1 MNILFSLLLLTTFN
15 ISTIKNN
22 PITFQSNLYKIIHQ
36 FTNNKFESLTSY
48 NYQKGK
54 TCISPLSIYQILS
67 LVSNGAN
74 KETQTEILQTLTQD
88 KNITSKTQINLNLNN
103 ENILNIYENNNNISI
118 ANAIL
123 SKISI
128 SENFILISKRYKAF
142 NSILTNVDQ
151 VNKWCKEKTNGKIDK
166 ILDNING
173 IELILLNAV
182 YFNYNWKFPF
192 EKSET
197 YEKNFYNENKTIS
210 KVQMMSKKFYS
221 INYYEDN
228 NIQMIE
234 LPYKDE
240 NISMIII
247 LPSKDKFKS
256 TFDYLN
262 KEENN
267 IENLIKKLELRN
279 NIILKLPK
287 FEFKY
292 EISLKDSLIKMN
304 MKKAFNDNADFS
316 KITKEKN
323 LKIDNIIHKTYIKVD
338 ELGTESAA
346 ITEIIMTECAMNIN
360 DIIYMNVDHF
370 FIFMIRDKRIIDIN
384 KNEIMLFIGNID
396 NL

>member
-1 MNILFSLLLLTTFN
+1 MNNIFSLLVLIIFN

-22 PITFQSNLYKIIHQ
+22 SISFQSNLYKIIQ
-36 FTNNKFESLTSY
+36 EFTNNKLQSLTLY
-48 NYQKGK
+48 KYKKGK
-54 TCISPLSIYQILS
+54 ICISPLSIYQILS

-74 KETQTEILQTLTQD
+74 KETQNEILQLIQNKD
-88 KNITSKTQINLNLNN
+88 LSSKTQININLNN
-103 ENILNIYENNNNISI
+103 ENILKIYENNKNISI

-123 SKISI
+123 SKIPI
-128 SENFILISKRYKAF
+128 SENFLLISKRYKAF
-142 NSILTNVDQ
+142 NSILKSVEQ

-166 ILDNING
+166 IIDNING

-182 YFNYNWKFPF
+182 YFNYEWKYPF
-192 EKSET
+192 EKEGT
-197 YEKNFYNENKTIS
+197 YKRDFQNENKSIS
-210 KVQMMSKKFYS
+210 KVEMMSKHFFN

-228 NIQMIE
+228 KIQMIE
-234 LPYKDE
+234 LPYKNE

-247 LPSKDKFKS
+247 LPSKEKFSS

-262 KEENN
+262 QEEKN
-267 IENLIKKLELRN
+267 IEELIKKLQLKN
-279 NIILKLPK
+279 NIKLNLPK

-304 MKKAFNDNADFS
+304 MQQAFNDNADFS

-323 LKIDNIIHKTYIKVD
+323 LKIDDIIHKTYIKVD
-338 ELGTESAA
+338 ELGTEAAA
-346 ITEIIMTECAMNIN
+346 ITEISMVKCAMAIN

-370 FIFMIRDKRIIDIN
+370 FIFMIRDKRIMDIN
-384 KNEIMLFIGNID
+384 KNEIMLFIGNVD

>member
-1 MNILFSLLLLTTFN
+1 MNYSLLILIIFN

-22 PITFQSNLYKIIHQ
+22 SISFQSNLYKIIQ
-36 FTNNKFESLTSY
+36 EFTNNKLQSLTLY
-48 NYQKGK
+48 KYKKGK
-54 TCISPLSIYQILS
+54 ICISPLSIYQILS

-74 KETQTEILQTLTQD
+74 KETQNEILQLIQNKD
-88 KNITSKTQINLNLNN
+88 LSSKTQININLNN
-103 ENILNIYENNNNISI
+103 ENILKIYENNKNISI

-123 SKISI
+123 SKIPI
-128 SENFILISKRYKAF
+128 SENFLLISKRYKAF
-142 NSILTNVDQ
+142 NSILKSVEQ

-166 ILDNING
+166 IIDNING

-182 YFNYNWKFPF
+182 YFNYEWKYPF
-192 EKSET
+192 EKEGT
-197 YEKNFYNENKTIS
+197 YKRDFQNENKSIS
-210 KVQMMSKKFYS
+210 KVEMMSKHFFN

-228 NIQMIE
+228 KIQMIE
-234 LPYKDE
+234 LPYKNE

-247 LPSKDKFKS
+247 LPSKEKFSS

-262 KEENN
+262 QEEKN
-267 IENLIKKLELRN
+267 IEELIKKLQLKN
-279 NIILKLPK
+279 NIKLNLPK

-304 MKKAFNDNADFS
+304 MEKSFNDDADFS

-323 LKIDNIIHKTYIKVD
+323 LKIDDIIHNTYIKVD
-338 ELGTESAA
+338 ELGTEAAA
-346 ITEIIMTECAMNIN
+346 ITEISMVESAMAIN

-370 FIFMIRDKRIIDIN
+370 FIFMIRDKRIMDIN
-384 KNEIMLFIGNID
+384 KNEIMLFIGNVD

>member
-1 MNILFSLLLLTTFN
+1 MIKIVFLFIIFN
-15 ISTIKNN
+15 IIICNN
-22 PITFQSNLYKIIHQ
+22 LNFQNQIFYNLQQLTY
-36 FTNNKFESLTSY
+36 NNLLSLTEY
-48 NYQKGK
+48 KYTKKNI
-54 TCISPLSIYQILS
+54 CISPLSIYQILG

-123 SKISI
+123 SKVSI

-304 MKKAFNDNADFS
+304 MEKAFNDNADFS

-338 ELGTESAA
+338 EFGTEVTVVTAVNMIATGVLIDNS
-346 ITEIIMTECAMNIN
+346 IS
-360 DIIYMNVDHF
+360 MNVDHS
-370 FIFMIRDKRIIDIN
+370 FIYLIRDKRIKDIYGN
-384 KNEIMLFIGNID
+384 DLMLFIGTVD